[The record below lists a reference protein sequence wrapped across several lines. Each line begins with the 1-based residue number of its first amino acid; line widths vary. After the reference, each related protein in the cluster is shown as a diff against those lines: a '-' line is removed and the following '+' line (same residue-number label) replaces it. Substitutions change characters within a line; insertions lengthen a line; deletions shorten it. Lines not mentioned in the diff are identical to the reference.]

1 MSKRCPTCNIW
12 NADDA
17 KFCRNC
23 GKQFEMSSASK
34 TTSTSKSTTTSTST
48 STSSSS
54 DAGDIF
60 LKVLGTIF
68 VIGVCI
74 AIAVGTS
81 GYGTPIAFGGVYALK
96 AIWD

>member
-1 MSKRCPTCNIW
+1 MSKRCPICNIW

-23 GKQFEMSSASK
+23 GKQLEMSSASE
-34 TTSTSKSTTTSTST
+34 TTSTTTST

-74 AIAVGTS
+74 AVAVGTS
-81 GYGTPIAFGGVYALK
+81 GYGTPIALGGAYALK